1 MITVTTPATD
11 QLLATVQGA
20 KDLLG
25 LTEASQDALL
35 TTIRAGASSAVSS
48 YCGRVLGSEVVTET
62 TAGSDRYSLVLT
74 RRPLI
79 SVSEVRRDDDVVDT
93 DDYQVESDVA
103 GILYNLTRWSKLTN
117 LRPDYW
123 AIDYTAGYVLPNHT
137 GTQTLPG
144 EIEQACLETIK
155 TWFLGR
161 CRDMT
166 IRSEQVGEYVDR
178 TFSGQAL
185 PLIAQNLLK
194 PWRDHVL

>member
-1 MITVTTPATD
+1 MITVTTPASD

-25 LTEASQDALL
+25 ISGTDQDALL
-35 TTIRAGASSAVSS
+35 GTILIGASSACSS
-48 YCGRVLGSEVVTET
+48 YCSRVFGSEVVTET
-62 TAGSDRYSLVLT
+62 TAGSDRHSLVLT

-79 SVSEVRRDDDVVDT
+79 SVSEVRRDDEVVDT
-93 DDYQVESDVA
+93 DDYQIESDDA
-103 GILYNLTRWSKLTN
+103 GMLYHLSGWSKLTN
-117 LRPDYW
+117 MRPDYW
-123 AIDYTAGYVLPNHT
+123 AIDYTAGYVLPNHV

-155 TWFLGR
+155 TWYLGR

>member
-1 MITVTTPATD
+1 MITVTTPADD

-25 LTEASQDALL
+25 ITDASQDALL
-35 TTIRAGASSAVSS
+35 ESILIGASSAVSS
-48 YCGRVLGSEVVTET
+48 YCGRVFGSEVVTET

-93 DDYQVESDVA
+93 DDYQIESDVA
-103 GILYNLTRWSKLTN
+103 GILYNLSRWAKLTN
-117 LRPDYW
+117 YRPDYW